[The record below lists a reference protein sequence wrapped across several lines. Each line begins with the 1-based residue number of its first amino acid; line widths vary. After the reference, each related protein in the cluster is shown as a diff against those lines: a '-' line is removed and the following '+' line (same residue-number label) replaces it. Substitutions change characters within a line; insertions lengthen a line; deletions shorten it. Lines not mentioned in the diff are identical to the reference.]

1 MFLNV
6 KNSRNKTA
14 EISEKTPTSF
24 KDFAPIDVRHLPNLK
39 KCRFLAKFWHKTA
52 QKRLKTTQKH
62 LKTVQWGSFELPG
75 SPCVTCYQLVSV
87 VRGPEK
93 VIKNNATMVARYKI
107 FPKIKIF
114 IRNFLKI
121 GFDLGIH
128 LQVLSK
134 SWLRLARLV
143 RPVFRLTQSCE
154 PNKDLD
160 LDFTVIDL
168 EFDPRSLT
176 FILSSQQKNEKDLIS
191 VVLSIGRS
199 SDHLKYFPVW
209 YLSLFLFFGFYFY
222 FNVKRFS

>member
-1 MFLNV
+1 M
-6 KNSRNKTA
+6 NK
-14 EISEKTPTSF
+14 S
-24 KDFAPIDVRHLPNLK
+24 
-39 KCRFLAKFWHKTA
+39 
-52 QKRLKTTQKH
+52 
-62 LKTVQWGSFELPG
+62 
-75 SPCVTCYQLVSV
+75 
-87 VRGPEK
+87 
-93 VIKNNATMVARYKI
+93 NATMVALYKV

-154 PNKDLD
+154 RNEDLD

-176 FILSSQQKNEKDLIS
+176 FILSSQQKKFETDLS
-191 VVLSIGRS
+191 SAVLSIGRS
-199 SDHLKYFPVW
+199 SDQDLKFFPVW

-222 FNVKRFS
+222 FNVKRLS